1 MDEDKQAAEAADPA
15 ATDSPWARRKLL
27 AIRLAAGVAAAAVVG
42 TTGYMIGHGEVSRL
56 QKAVLQLETEKA
68 AVAKQY
74 EELRVS
80 YSQTISM
87 QRCEVI
93 DGLDDCLAAG
103 LKRPPRFAESDR
115 QILEARRVAELQR
128 LAEEAARAPKPE
140 AAVPATA
147 GAAPDVKAEAK
158 SEVKA
163 ETKAEGASE
172 GKPSASKKKLSM
184 SEFLEEI
191 KKIPGVGIEPG
202 QQERPGADKKDKAR
216 R

>member
-1 MDEDKQAAEAADPA
+1 MEENEPAAEASDPA
-15 ATDSPWARRKLL
+15 ADDSPWAQRKLL
-27 AIRLAAGVAAAAVVG
+27 LVRLAAAAAAAAVVA
-42 TTGYMIGHGEVSRL
+42 TAGYVIGHVEVSRL

-68 AVAKQY
+68 VVTKQY
-74 EELRVS
+74 EDLRVS

-115 QILEARRVAELQR
+115 QILDARRALELQR

-140 AAVPATA
+140 T
-147 GAAPDVKAEAK
+147 AAPVTAAAPEAKAEAK
-158 SEVKA
+158 PEPKS
-163 ETKAEGASE
+163 ETKPEGAPDARS
-172 GKPSASKKKLSM
+172 SAPKKKLSM
-184 SEFLEEI
+184 SEFLDEI

-202 QQERPGADKKDKAR
+202 QQERPSGDKKDKVR

>member
-1 MDEDKQAAEAADPA
+1 MDENEQPADPA
-15 ATDSPWARRKLL
+15 DSSATASPWLRHK
-27 AIRLAAGVAAAAVVG
+27 RLVTRIAAAAAVAALIG
-42 TTGYMIGHGEVSRL
+42 TTGYVIGHVEVSRL
-56 QKAVLQLETEKA
+56 QKTVHQLETEKA
-68 AVAKQY
+68 AALKQY
-74 EELRVS
+74 EDLRVS

-115 QILEARRVAELQR
+115 QLLEARRALELQR

-140 AAVPATA
+140 VPVPVA
-147 GAAPDVKAEAK
+147 AAPELKAESKPEA
-158 SEVKA
+158 KA
-163 ETKAEGASE
+163 ETKAEGMPEAR
-172 GKPSASKKKLSM
+172 PSAPKKKLSM

-202 QQERPGADKKDKAR
+202 QQERPGGDKKDKAR